1 MIIDK
6 LKDLLQPANAA
17 ENAKEKEA
25 PRLDQKALCQ
35 LLETTLASIGCTPTW
50 EDERDQSRVASYEY
64 QGGNFLVRIAKDDT
78 FLRLCYPI
86 FLSVDKELVAL
97 VREICNQVNLAS
109 VGLRAVYT
117 FDNDHLSVNVH
128 FFDNL
133 YLEPSR
139 AKEMLTQSMK
149 EMFFW
154 RDGFVRWMDTAKEK
168 GKKYGTN
175 SPEDTEEQCSRLLLM
190 IREHELEEG
199 EATMPVREN
208 AIHHITLSELVEEA
222 VGIKLFVPSFLSVS
236 GDGLSLV
243 MDASQDAQL
252 RSTMADYVLSD
263 ALISDGKFVRRC
275 ATLQF
280 VFFQLEDPDERR
292 YLTVSLV
299 ARETSPEALFFQT
312 TVVLTPRLATLENP
326 ADCVNDHPTA
336 CSLLMAYDLKSEKQ
350 LRDEFQYM
358 WTDAKDK
365 LAHGEIDKMTEE
377 QRAVARVKTRSLAG
391 ALYRGSQLFQ
401 SKRFFEAML
410 LLRNAFVLWRGS
422 VDQLSSKERDQFYE
436 VCFMLGYCYD
446 EMCQYDTGHYYL
458 SLIDGTDNLAHVYEM
473 VNNLA
478 NNNDPRVIGYIESL
492 LNDIQ
497 RRYEE
502 ETGKHVNVYQAAQD
516 SELCVFAA
524 FLLATRVTIYS
535 MRACYQ
541 KAAQELH
548 EISKYPELSDQVRVV
563 MRRIDQNRSDPDE
576 APFAPPTDC

>member
-190 IREHELEEG
+190 IREHELEES
-199 EATMPVREN
+199 EFRMPVREN
-208 AIHHITLSELVEEA
+208 ALHHITLSELVEEA

-263 ALISDGKFVRRC
+263 ALISDGKFVRRS

-497 RRYEE
+497 RRFEE

-535 MRACYQ
+535 MRACY
-541 KAAQELH
+541 KEAALELH
-548 EISKYPELSDQVRVV
+548 EISKYPDLSDHVREV
-563 MRRIDQNRSDPDE
+563 MRRIDRNRSNPDE

>member
-17 ENAKEKEA
+17 ESEKANEA

-35 LLETTLASIGCTPTW
+35 LLETTLANIGCTLTW

-78 FLRLCYPI
+78 CLRLCYPI

-109 VGLRAVYT
+109 IGLRAVYT
-117 FDNDHLSVNVH
+117 FDEDHLHVNVH

-139 AKEMLTQSMK
+139 AKAMLTQSMK
-149 EMFFW
+149 EMFYW
-154 RDGFVRWMDTAKEK
+154 RDAFVRWMDTAKEK

-190 IREHELEEG
+190 IREHELEES
-199 EATMPVREN
+199 ELRMPVREN

-252 RSTMADYVLSD
+252 RSKMADYVLSD
-263 ALISDGKFVRRC
+263 ALVSDGQFARRC
-275 ATLQF
+275 ATLQL
-280 VFFQLEDPDERR
+280 VFFQIEDPDERR

-358 WTDAKDK
+358 
-365 LAHGEIDKMTEE
+365 
-377 QRAVARVKTRSLAG
+377 
-391 ALYRGSQLFQ
+391 
-401 SKRFFEAML
+401 
-410 LLRNAFVLWRGS
+410 
-422 VDQLSSKERDQFYE
+422 
-436 VCFMLGYCYD
+436 
-446 EMCQYDTGHYYL
+446 
-458 SLIDGTDNLAHVYEM
+458 
-473 VNNLA
+473 
-478 NNNDPRVIGYIESL
+478 
-492 LNDIQ
+492 
-497 RRYEE
+497 
-502 ETGKHVNVYQAAQD
+502 
-516 SELCVFAA
+516 
-524 FLLATRVTIYS
+524 
-535 MRACYQ
+535 
-541 KAAQELH
+541 
-548 EISKYPELSDQVRVV
+548 
-563 MRRIDQNRSDPDE
+563 
-576 APFAPPTDC
+576 

>member
-190 IREHELEEG
+190 IREHELEES

-280 VFFQLEDPDERR
+280 VFFQLEDPAERR

-563 MRRIDQNRSDPDE
+563 MRRIDQNRSNPDE

>member
-78 FLRLCYPI
+78 YLRLCYPI

-128 FFDNL
+128 FFDDL

-139 AKEMLTQSMK
+139 AKEMLTHSMK

-190 IREHELEEG
+190 IREHELEES
-199 EATMPVREN
+199 EFRMPVREN

-263 ALISDGKFVRRC
+263 ALISDGKFVRRS
-275 ATLQF
+275 ATLQL

-497 RRYEE
+497 RRFEE

-541 KAAQELH
+541 KAALELH

-563 MRRIDQNRSDPDE
+563 MRRIDQNRSNPDE

>member
-17 ENAKEKEA
+17 ESEKANEA

-78 FLRLCYPI
+78 FLRLCHPI
-86 FLSVDKELVAL
+86 FLSVDKELVEL

-109 VGLRAVYT
+109 IGLRAVYT
-117 FDNDHLSVNVH
+117 FDEDHLHVNVH

-139 AKEMLTQSMK
+139 AKGMLTQSMK
-149 EMFFW
+149 EMFSW
-154 RDGFVRWMDTAKEK
+154 RDAFVRWMDTVKEK
-168 GKKYGTN
+168 RKKYGAN
-175 SPEDTEEQCSRLLLM
+175 SPEEIEEQYKRLILM
-190 IREHELEEG
+190 IREHELEES
-199 EATMPVREN
+199 EATMSVREN

-222 VGIKLFVPSFLSVS
+222 VGIKLFVPSLLSVS

-252 RSTMADYVLSD
+252 RSKMADYVLSD
-263 ALISDGKFVRRC
+263 ALVSDGQFARRC
-275 ATLQF
+275 ATIQL
-280 VFFQLEDPDERR
+280 VFFQIEDPDERR

-299 ARETSPEALFFQT
+299 ARESSPEALFFQT

-326 ADCVNDHPTA
+326 ADCVNAHPTA
-336 CSLLMAYDLKSEKQ
+336 CSLLMAYDLKNEKQ

-365 LAHGEIDKMTEE
+365 LVHGQIGKMTEE

-391 ALYRGSQLFQ
+391 ALYRGTQFFQ
-401 SKRFFEAML
+401 SKRFFEAMF

-446 EMCQYDTGHYYL
+446 EMSQYDIGHYYL
-458 SLIDGTDNLAHVYEM
+458 SLIDGTDNLAHVWEM

-478 NNNDPRVIGYIESL
+478 NNNDPRVISYIESL
-492 LNDIQ
+492 LNEIQ
-497 RRYEE
+497 RRFEE

-516 SELCVFAA
+516 SEYCEFAG
-524 FLLATRVTIYS
+524 FLLATRVTIYA
-535 MRACYQ
+535 MRACY
-541 KAAQELH
+541 KEAALELH
-548 EISKYPELSDQVRVV
+548 EISKYPDLSDHVREV
-563 MRRIDQNRSDPDE
+563 MRRIDRNRSNPEE
-576 APFAPPTDC
+576 APFAPPADC

>member
-17 ENAKEKEA
+17 ESKKANEA

-86 FLSVDKELVAL
+86 FLSVDKELVEL

-109 VGLRAVYT
+109 IGLRAVYT
-117 FDNDHLSVNVH
+117 FDEDHLHVNVH

-139 AKEMLTQSMK
+139 AKGMLTQSMK
-149 EMFFW
+149 EMFSW
-154 RDGFVRWMDTAKEK
+154 RDAFVRWMDTVKEK
-168 GKKYGTN
+168 RKKYGAN
-175 SPEDTEEQCSRLLLM
+175 SPEEIEEQYKRLILM
-190 IREHELEEG
+190 IREHELDKSED
-199 EATMPVREN
+199 TMSVRES
-208 AIHHITLSELVEEA
+208 AVHHITLSELVQDA
-222 VGIKLFVPSFLSVS
+222 VGVKDFVPSLLSVA

-252 RSTMADYVLSD
+252 RSKMADYVLSD
-263 ALISDGKFVRRC
+263 ALISDGQFARRC
-275 ATLQF
+275 ATLQL
-280 VFFQLEDPDERR
+280 VFFQPEDPDERR

-299 ARETSPEALFFQT
+299 ARESSSEALFFQT

-336 CSLLMAYDLKSEKQ
+336 CSLLMAYDLKTEKQ

-365 LAHGEIDKMTEE
+365 LVHGQIGKMTEE
-377 QRAVARVKTRSLAG
+377 QRAVARVTTRSLAG
-391 ALYRGSQLFQ
+391 ALYRGTQLFQ

-422 VDQLSSKERDQFYE
+422 VDQLSSKERGQFYE

-446 EMCQYDTGHYYL
+446 EMRQYDIGHYYL
-458 SLIDGTDNLAHVYEM
+458 SLLDGTDNIAHVCEM

-478 NNNDPRVIGYIESL
+478 NNNDPRVISYIESL
-492 LNDIQ
+492 LTEIQ
-497 RRYEE
+497 RRVEE
-502 ETGKHVNVYQAAQD
+502 ETGKHVGVYEAAQD
-516 SELCVFAA
+516 SEYCEFAG
-524 FLLATRVTIYS
+524 FLLATRVSIYA
-535 MRACYQ
+535 MRACY
-541 KAAQELH
+541 KEAALELH
-548 EISKYPELSDQVRVV
+548 EISKYPDLSDHVREV
-563 MRRIDQNRSDPDE
+563 MRRIDRNRSNPDE
-576 APFAPPTDC
+576 APFAPPADC

>member
-1 MIIDK
+1 M
-6 LKDLLQPANAA
+6 Q
-17 ENAKEKEA
+17 

-86 FLSVDKELVAL
+86 FLSVDKELVEL

-109 VGLRAVYT
+109 IGLRAVYT
-117 FDNDHLSVNVH
+117 FDEDHLHVNVH

-139 AKEMLTQSMK
+139 AKGMLTQSMK
-149 EMFFW
+149 EMFSW
-154 RDGFVRWMDTAKEK
+154 RDAFVRWMDTVKEK
-168 GKKYGTN
+168 RKKYGAN
-175 SPEDTEEQCSRLLLM
+175 SPEEIEEQYKRLILM
-190 IREHELEEG
+190 IREHELDKS
-199 EATMPVREN
+199 EATMSVRES
-208 AIHHITLSELVEEA
+208 AIHHITLSELVQDA
-222 VGIKLFVPSFLSVS
+222 VGIKDFVPSLLSVA

-243 MDASQDAQL
+243 MDASQDA
-252 RSTMADYVLSD
+252 
-263 ALISDGKFVRRC
+263 RRC
-275 ATLQF
+275 ATLQL
-280 VFFQLEDPDERR
+280 VFFQPEDPDERR

-299 ARETSPEALFFQT
+299 ARETSAEALFFQT

-336 CSLLMAYDLKSEKQ
+336 CSLLMAYDLKNEKQ

-365 LAHGEIDKMTEE
+365 LVHGQIGKMTEE

-391 ALYRGSQLFQ
+391 ALYRGTQLFQ

-422 VDQLSSKERDQFYE
+422 VDQLSSKERGQFYE

-446 EMCQYDTGHYYL
+446 EMRQYDIGHYYL
-458 SLIDGTDNLAHVYEM
+458 SLLDGTDNIAHVCEM

-478 NNNDPRVIGYIESL
+478 NNNDPRVISYIESL
-492 LNDIQ
+492 LNEIQ
-497 RRYEE
+497 RRFEE

-516 SELCVFAA
+516 SEYCEFAG
-524 FLLATRVTIYS
+524 FLLATRVSIYA
-535 MRACYQ
+535 MRACY
-541 KAAQELH
+541 KEAALELH
-548 EISKYPELSDQVRVV
+548 EISKYPDLSDHVREV
-563 MRRIDQNRSDPDE
+563 MRRIDRNRSNPDE
-576 APFAPPTDC
+576 APFAPPADC

>member
-190 IREHELEEG
+190 IREHELEES

-208 AIHHITLSELVEEA
+208 TLHHITLSELVEEA

>member
-17 ENAKEKEA
+17 DNEKEKEA

-263 ALISDGKFVRRC
+263 ALISDGKFVRRS
-275 ATLQF
+275 ATLQL

-497 RRYEE
+497 RRFEE

-535 MRACYQ
+535 MRACY
-541 KAAQELH
+541 KEAALELH
-548 EISKYPELSDQVRVV
+548 EISKYPDLSDHVREV
-563 MRRIDQNRSDPDE
+563 MRRIDRNRSNPDE
-576 APFAPPTDC
+576 APFAPPADC

>member
-17 ENAKEKEA
+17 ESEKANEA

-78 FLRLCYPI
+78 CLRLCYPI
-86 FLSVDKELVAL
+86 FLSVDKELVVL

-109 VGLRAVYT
+109 IGLRAVYT
-117 FDNDHLSVNVH
+117 FDEDHLHVNVH
-128 FFDNL
+128 FFDNI

-139 AKEMLTQSMK
+139 AKAMLTQSMK
-149 EMFFW
+149 EMFYW
-154 RDGFVRWMDTAKEK
+154 RDAFVRWMDTAKEK

-190 IREHELEEG
+190 IREHELEES
-199 EATMPVREN
+199 ELRMPVREN

-263 ALISDGKFVRRC
+263 ALISDGQFARRC
-275 ATLQF
+275 ATLQL
-280 VFFQLEDPDERR
+280 VFFQVEDPDERR

-446 EMCQYDTGHYYL
+446 EMSQYDIGHYYL

-516 SELCVFAA
+516 SEYCVFAG
-524 FLLATRVTIYS
+524 FLLATRVTIYA
-535 MRACYQ
+535 MRACY
-541 KAAQELH
+541 KEAALELH
-548 EISKYPELSDQVRVV
+548 EISKYPDLSDHVREV
-563 MRRIDQNRSDPDE
+563 MRRIDRNRSNPDE
-576 APFAPPTDC
+576 ASFAPPIDC

>member
-17 ENAKEKEA
+17 ESEKANEA

-35 LLETTLASIGCTPTW
+35 LLETTLTSIGCTPTW

-86 FLSVDKELVAL
+86 FLSVDKELVEL

-109 VGLRAVYT
+109 IGLRAVYT
-117 FDNDHLSVNVH
+117 FDEDHLHVNVH

-139 AKEMLTQSMK
+139 AKGMLTQSMK
-149 EMFFW
+149 EMFSW
-154 RDGFVRWMDTAKEK
+154 RDAFVRWMDTVKEK
-168 GKKYGTN
+168 RKKYGAN

-190 IREHELEEG
+190 IREHELEES

-263 ALISDGKFVRRC
+263 ALVSDGKFVRRC
-275 ATLQF
+275 ATLQL
-280 VFFQLEDPDERR
+280 VFFQIEDPDERR

-336 CSLLMAYDLKSEKQ
+336 CSLLMAYDLKNEKQ

-365 LAHGEIDKMTEE
+365 LAHGQIDKMTEE

-422 VDQLSSKERDQFYE
+422 VDQLSSKERGQFYE

-446 EMCQYDTGHYYL
+446 EMRQYDIGHYYL
-458 SLIDGTDNLAHVYEM
+458 SLLDGTDNIAHVWEM

-516 SELCVFAA
+516 SEYCVFAA

-541 KAAQELH
+541 KAALELH
-548 EISKYPELSDQVRVV
+548 EISKYPELSDQVREV
-563 MRRIDQNRSDPDE
+563 MRRIDRNRSNPDE
-576 APFAPPTDC
+576 APFAPPADC